1 MRLTLALTS
10 IALSG
15 CCATIDPPW
24 KPEAS
29 LLTLCDETG
38 TLLTGTSGAD
48 IVHWGVA
55 FRKAYEICDARHKR
69 LVEAIPK

>member
-48 IVHWGVA
+48 IVRWGVA
-55 FRKAYEICDARHKR
+55 FRTESALCAARHKR
-69 LVEAIPK
+69 QDEAIPK